1 MNQKPTHI
9 TVFAPADSA
18 SAWHWVVDGNTGS
31 GQLSSLAGRL
41 SSPDCQ
47 VDLLVPAD
55 ACLITQVSLP
65 HGRKRDRERALPFV
79 LEEQLAGDPAEEY
92 LAYSL
97 AGDAD
102 TEIRTAV
109 AAIQRERLDEW
120 LEALGDI
127 GLQPTRICVD
137 ALNLEWN
144 DNQPGISGLT
154 LGAACLLRWGR
165 YSATRCAPGELDG
178 LLDLIDPDQ
187 SETLRWQGHAPPTD
201 RKVMALET
209 DPGDGYPY
217 LAAQTDQN
225 PLDWVGRNPELG
237 PAADSGFRWRPPLL
251 AAAAAL
257 AALLLWQVTGL
268 WSLSQQAEQLQADI
282 DQLMNTAFPG
292 ITTRVQGRE
301 GDQAMNALNQRRGQ
315 MPGSET
321 AFLALLDSATRN
333 WPDSVDLLGLE
344 LGEGELSLDVEA
356 GAATE
361 LDALRTTLEN
371 QGGSPGLAAELS
383 GVSLSDGRARAWLR
397 IREAG
402 RG

>member
-1 MNQKPTHI
+1 M
-9 TVFAPADSA
+9 
-18 SAWHWVVDGNTGS
+18 
-31 GQLSSLAGRL
+31 
-41 SSPDCQ
+41 
-47 VDLLVPAD
+47 
-55 ACLITQVSLP
+55 
-65 HGRKRDRERALPFV
+65 
-79 LEEQLAGDPAEEY
+79 
-92 LAYSL
+92 
-97 AGDAD
+97 
-102 TEIRTAV
+102 
-109 AAIQRERLDEW
+109 
-120 LEALGDI
+120 
-127 GLQPTRICVD
+127 
-137 ALNLEWN
+137 
-144 DNQPGISGLT
+144 LT
-154 LGAACLLRWGR
+154 LQA
-165 YSATRCAPGELDG
+165 
-178 LLDLIDPDQ
+178 LI
-187 SETLRWQGHAPPTD
+187 
-201 RKVMALET
+201 
-209 DPGDGYPY
+209 
-217 LAAQTDQN
+217 
-225 PLDWVGRNPELG
+225 
-237 PAADSGFRWRPPLL
+237 
-251 AAAAAL
+251 
-257 AALLLWQVTGL
+257 GL

-315 MPGSET
+315 MPGSDT